1 MMHNERLSDPDD
13 EYTQQIKE
21 ITNKRT
27 NQTEQDKALVSKLE
41 WFGGIY
47 TNGSK
52 TLIMPAAN
60 IIRCFRATASYT
72 KDGKKLAGGLS
83 PTALYFPF
91 VHGGPQ
97 DLAKMFADRSYVD
110 RRQVKV
116 GRGRV
121 KRTRPIFPQWEIPAE
136 FELFEDIL
144 DFSRLQRI
152 AEDAGRSQGLCD
164 ARILGYGRFK
174 TEVKKIK

>member
-1 MMHNERLSDPDD
+1 MRVSIHIIGTTPLMMHNERLSDPDD

-72 KDGKKLAGGLS
+72 KDGKKLAGGL
-83 PTALYFPF
+83 PEG
-91 VHGGPQ
+91 V
-97 DLAKMFADRSYVD
+97 
-110 RRQVKV
+110 V
-116 GRGRV
+116 GRVGLAV
-121 KRTRPIFPQWEIPAE
+121 SPAPRNAPA
-136 FELFEDIL
+136 DTI
-144 DFSRLQRI
+144 
-152 AEDAGRSQGLCD
+152 
-164 ARILGYGRFK
+164 
-174 TEVKKIK
+174 

>member
-1 MMHNERLSDPDD
+1 MRVTINITGTTPLMMHNERLSDPDD
-13 EYTQQIKE
+13 DYTQQIKE
-21 ITNKRT
+21 LTSKHS

-52 TLIMPAAN
+52 ELVMPAAN

-72 KDGKKLAGGLS
+72 KEGKKLAGGLS

-91 VHGGPQ
+91 LHDGPN
-97 DLAKMFADRSYVD
+97 DLDALFENRGFVD
-110 RRQVKV
+110 PRQVKV

-121 KRTRPIFPQWEIPAE
+121 KRTRPIFARWQVPSE
-136 FELFEDIL
+136 F
-144 DFSRLQRI
+144 
-152 AEDAGRSQGLCD
+152 
-164 ARILGYGRFK
+164 
-174 TEVKKIK
+174 

>member
-21 ITNKRT
+21 ITNKGS

-52 TLIMPAAN
+52 QLVMPAAN

-72 KDGKKLAGGLS
+72 KEGKKLAGGLS

-91 VHGGPQ
+91 LHDGE
-97 DLAKMFADRSYVD
+97 DSLEKLFADRSHVD

-121 KRTRPIFPQWEIPAE
+121 KRTRPIFPQWQIPSE

-144 DFSRLQRI
+144 DLSRLQRI

-174 TEVKKIK
+174 IECKRIK